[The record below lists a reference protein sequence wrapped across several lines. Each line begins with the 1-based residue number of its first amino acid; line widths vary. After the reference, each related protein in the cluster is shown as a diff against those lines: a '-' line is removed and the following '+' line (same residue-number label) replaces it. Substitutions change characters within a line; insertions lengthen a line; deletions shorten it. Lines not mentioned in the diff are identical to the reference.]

1 MPQLKLNKTKSVMP
15 SIVEAKQQVNMQNK
29 LKLLALTFLTLSV
42 SLIRA
47 QEREKDTID
56 TDVVNVVKPYT
67 PTISD
72 AFKIK
77 EIAKLNDSTN
87 AKKKVIKYNIFS
99 IPVAS
104 TFTPAKGKAA
114 TVDKEKPIKLYDNYA
129 SLGVGTYTTILGE
142 VYLNHALSRTERVG
156 GYFSHH
162 SSQGEIEGIN
172 FDNNFSETGLNAHYS
187 QKLGD
192 YSWKVDGGLHL
203 QSFNWYGVPDQS
215 LDVFDVG
222 HSFYTAHFG
231 GNINF
236 DDAIFNKG
244 SVLYRRFG
252 DNQKSGE
259 NRFILKSEF
268 DVPLND
274 ELINTKVS
282 IDYLGGAFDRSYYVQ
297 EELKYSN
304 VTFGLAP
311 SYQMIEDDLTLNLG
325 LNLVYLNDTEAS
337 DGKFFIY
344 PKITASYRL
353 VDELMIAFGGIE
365 GGLIQNSYHGF
376 AQENPFVSP
385 TLFIVPTDQAYN
397 VSLGLKG
404 KLSNSISYNISGHY
418 LADNNKALFKANS
431 FLGDAEE
438 NYQNG
443 NSFGIVYDDLSTF
456 SVAGELNVD
465 VNRNF
470 KLGMKAQYFAYD
482 SKNEAEAWNLPDIE
496 ASLFL
501 DYQISEHWFAGAN
514 LFYVGE
520 RKDEFREEGILV
532 LPMPTTI
539 TLDSYFD
546 VNAHLGYKI
555 TDQLSAFAK
564 ANNIANQDY
573 QRWLNYPVQGI
584 QFLAGA
590 TYQFDF

>member
-1 MPQLKLNKTKSVMP
+1 
-15 SIVEAKQQVNMQNK
+15 MQNK
-29 LKLLALTFLTLSV
+29 LKYIVLVILTFNVT
-42 SLIRA
+42 ITIA

-77 EIAKLNDSTN
+77 ETPSLNDSVT
-87 AKKKVIKYNIFS
+87 AKKKEIKYNIFS

-114 TVDKEKPIKLYDNYA
+114 NVDKEKPVKLFDNYA

-142 VYLNHALSRTERVG
+142 VYLNHALNSTERVG

-162 SSQGEIEGIN
+162 SSAGEIDGVN

-187 QKLGD
+187 QKLND
-192 YSWKVDGGLHL
+192 YSWKVEGGFQL
-203 QSFNWYGVPDQS
+203 QTFNWYGVPDQS
-215 LDVFDVG
+215 IPTFDVD
-222 HSFYTAHFG
+222 HSFYAANFG
-231 GNINF
+231 GQINF
-236 DDAIFNKG
+236 EDAIINKG

-252 DNQKSGE
+252 DNQDSGE
-259 NRFILKSEF
+259 NRFVLKSEF
-268 DVPLND
+268 DVPIND
-274 ELINTKVS
+274 ELINTEVT
-282 IDYLGGAFDRSYYVQ
+282 IDYLGGSFDRAYFNTD
-297 EELKYSN
+297 ELNYSN
-304 VTFGLAP
+304 INFGLAP
-311 SYQMIEDDLTLNLG
+311 SYQMKQDDLTVSLG
-325 LNLVYLNDTEAS
+325 VNLVYLNDTEAS

-344 PKITASYRL
+344 PNVTASYRL
-353 VDELMIAFGGIE
+353 VDELLIAYGGIE
-365 GGLIQNSYHGF
+365 GGLIQNSYFDF

-404 KLSNSISYNISGHY
+404 KLSNSVSYDISGHY
-418 LADNNKALFKANS
+418 LADNNRALFKSNP
-431 FLGDAEE
+431 DAGLDRQA
-438 NYQNG
+438 YQYG
-443 NSFGIVYDDLSTF
+443 NSFGITYDDVTTF
-456 SVAGELNVD
+456 SVAGALNID

-470 KLGMKAQYFAYD
+470 KLGLKAEYFAYD
-482 SKNEAEAWNLPDIE
+482 TDNEAEPWNLPDIK
-496 ASLFL
+496 ASAFL
-501 DYQISEHWFAGAN
+501 DYQINRHWFAGAN
-514 LFYVGE
+514 LFFIGE
-520 RKDEFREEGILV
+520 RKDEFITGVGTLT
-532 LPMPTTI
+532 LPIAETI

-546 VNAHLGYKI
+546 VNAHLGYRI
-555 TDQLSAFAK
+555 NDQLSAFAK

-573 QRWLNYPVQGI
+573 NRWLNYPVQGI

>member
-1 MPQLKLNKTKSVMP
+1 
-15 SIVEAKQQVNMQNK
+15 MQNK
-29 LKLLALTFLTLSV
+29 LKYIALTILLFPLATMV
-42 SLIRA
+42 A
-47 QEREKDTID
+47 QERDKDTID

-77 EIAKLNDSTN
+77 EIAKLNDSVN

-114 TVDKEKPIKLYDNYA
+114 TVDKEKPVKLYDNYA

-162 SSQGEIEGIN
+162 SSQGDIDGVN

-187 QKLGD
+187 QKLRD
-192 YSWKVDGGLHL
+192 YSWKVEGGFQL
-203 QSFNWYGVPDQS
+203 QSFNWYGVPDQNIET
-215 LDVFDVG
+215 FDVG
-222 HSFYTAHFG
+222 HSFYTANFG

-236 DDAIFNKG
+236 EDAILKKG

-252 DNQKSGE
+252 DNQDSGE
-259 NRFILKSEF
+259 NRFILKSAF
-268 DVPLND
+268 DVPVSD
-274 ELINTKVS
+274 EVITTEVS
-282 IDYLGGAFDRSYYVQ
+282 IDYLGGSFDRSYFVQ
-297 EELKYSN
+297 DELSYSN
-304 VTFGLAP
+304 INFGLAP
-311 SYQMIEDDLTLNLG
+311 SYQMKQDDLTVNLG
-325 LNLVYLNDTEAS
+325 LNLVYLNNTEAS
-337 DGKFFIY
+337 DSKFFIY
-344 PKITASYRL
+344 PNITASYRL
-353 VDELMIAFGGIE
+353 VDELMIAYGGIE
-365 GGLIQNSYHGF
+365 GGLIQNSYYDF
-376 AQENPFVSP
+376 AQENPFISP

-404 KLSNSISYNISGHY
+404 KLSNSMSYNISGHY
-418 LADNNKALFKANS
+418 LADNNRALFKANS
-431 FLGDAEE
+431 LLGNAEE
-438 NYQNG
+438 NYQYG
-443 NSFGIVYDDLSTF
+443 NSFGIVYDDVSTF
-456 SVAGELNVD
+456 SIAGELNVD

-470 KLGMKAQYFAYD
+470 KLGMKAEYFAYD
-482 SKNEAEAWNLPDIE
+482 TKNEAEAWNLPDIK

-501 DYQISEHWFAGAN
+501 DYQIDEHWFAGAN

-520 RKDEFREEGILV
+520 RKDLFREEGVLV
-532 LPMPTTI
+532 LPLPTTI

-546 VNAHLGYKI
+546 VNAHVGYKI

-573 QRWLNYPVQGI
+573 NRWMNYPVQGI